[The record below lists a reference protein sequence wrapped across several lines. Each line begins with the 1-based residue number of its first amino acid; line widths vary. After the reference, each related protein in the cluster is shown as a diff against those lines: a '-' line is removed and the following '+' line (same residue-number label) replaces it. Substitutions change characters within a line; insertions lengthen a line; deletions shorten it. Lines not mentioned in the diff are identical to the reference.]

1 MIGVLVN
8 TLTVLLGSGVGLLL
22 KKGIPERVAHTL
34 MKGVGLCT
42 VCIGFAGVIKGEN
55 TLVMILSVAVGGL
68 LGCLLHIDDG
78 LNRFS
83 VFLEKKAQKL
93 SKKGELSLA
102 RGFIS
107 GSLLFCVG
115 AMTVVGSLNAGLTD
129 DNEMLYTKSILD
141 LISSC
146 VLSATLGVGVMLSAV
161 FVLVF
166 QGAIALAASFAA
178 PYLSASVIAEMTCA
192 GSVLIVG
199 LGLNLLDLTKIKVA
213 DYLPAIFL
221 PILFCLFL

>member
-22 KKGIPERVAHTL
+22 KKGIPERVANTL

-93 SKKGELSLA
+93 SKEGELSLA

-107 GSLLFCVG
+107 GKKKRRRNSAKKANFHWR
-115 AMTVVGSLNAGLTD
+115 AA
-129 DNEMLYTKSILD
+129 
-141 LISSC
+141 
-146 VLSATLGVGVMLSAV
+146 LSAAV
-161 FVLVF
+161 FY
-166 QGAIALAASFAA
+166 FAW
-178 PYLSASVIAEMTCA
+178 VQ
-192 GSVLIVG
+192 
-199 LGLNLLDLTKIKVA
+199 
-213 DYLPAIFL
+213 
-221 PILFCLFL
+221 

>member
-1 MIGVLVN
+1 MLGVLVN
-8 TLTVLLGSGVGLLL
+8 TLTVLIGSALGLFL
-22 KKGIPERVAHTL
+22 KKGIPERIADTL
-34 MKGVGLCT
+34 MKAIGLCT

-55 TLVMILSVAVGGL
+55 TLIMILSVAAGGL

-83 VFLEKKAQKL
+83 VFLEKKIQKR
-93 SKKGELSLA
+93 SKKGELSLS

-115 AMTVVGSLNAGLTD
+115 AMTVVGSLNAGLTGN
-129 DNEMLYTKSILD
+129 NEMLYTKAILD

-146 VLSATLGVGVMLSAV
+146 VLSATLGAGVMLSAV

-178 PYLSASVIAEMTCA
+178 PYLSDAVIAEMTCA

-199 LGLNLLDLTKIKVA
+199 LGLNLLNLTQIKVA

-221 PILFCLFL
+221 PILLCLFL

>member
-1 MIGVLVN
+1 MLGVLVN
-8 TLTVLLGSGVGLLL
+8 TLTVLIGSALGLLL
-22 KKGIPERVAHTL
+22 KKGIPERIADTL
-34 MKGVGLCT
+34 MKAIGLCT

-55 TLVMILSVAVGGL
+55 TLIMILSVAAGGL

-83 VFLEKKAQKL
+83 VFLEKKVQKR
-93 SKKGELSLA
+93 SKKGELSLS

-107 GSLLFCVG
+107 GSLLFCIG
-115 AMTVVGSLNAGLTD
+115 AMTVVGSLNAGLTG
-129 DNEMLYTKSILD
+129 DNEMLYTKAILD

-146 VLSATLGVGVMLSAV
+146 VLSATLGAGVMLSAV

-166 QGAIALAASFAA
+166 QGTIALAASFAA
-178 PYLSASVIAEMTCA
+178 PYLSDAVIAEMTCA

-199 LGLNLLDLTKIKVA
+199 LGLNLLNLTKIKVA

-221 PILFCLFL
+221 PILLCLFL